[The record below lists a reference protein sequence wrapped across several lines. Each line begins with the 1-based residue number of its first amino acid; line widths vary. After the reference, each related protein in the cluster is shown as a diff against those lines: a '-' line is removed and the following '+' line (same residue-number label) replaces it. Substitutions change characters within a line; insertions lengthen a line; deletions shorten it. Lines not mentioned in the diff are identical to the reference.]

1 MSARGAAAPAL
12 RPAFRPAPAPAPAP
26 RPRPRLVPPPSRRSR
41 VQRLQL
47 HGVRLAWVAIP
58 LIAILLGGVVW
69 VNVARLNL
77 TTQTGR
83 TVDMY
88 DQSQSDILKLR
99 AKLAEKDGQVVAQ
112 AAKRLGMVQAP
123 GIGLTYVSVPPEA
136 RVTPGQAPRTR

>member
-1 MSARGAAAPAL
+1 M
-12 RPAFRPAPAPAPAP
+12 
-26 RPRPRLVPPPSRRSR
+26 
-41 VQRLQL
+41 
-47 HGVRLAWVAIP
+47 
-58 LIAILLGGVVW
+58 W

-88 DQSQSDILKLR
+88 DQVQSDVLKLR
-99 AKLAEKDGQVVAQ
+99 AKLAQKDGEVVDQ

-123 GIGLTYVSVPPEA
+123 GTGLTYVNVPLDA

>member
-1 MSARGAAAPAL
+1 MSTRGAAAPAL
-12 RPAFRPAPAPAPAP
+12 RPAFRPTPAPAP
-26 RPRPRLVPPPSRRSR
+26 RPRPRLVPPPSRRNR
-41 VQRLQL
+41 LQRLQL

>member
-1 MSARGAAAPAL
+1 MSTRGAAARVA
-12 RPAFRPAPAPAPAP
+12 RPAARPAPAP
-26 RPRPRLVPPPSRRSR
+26 RPKPRLVPPPSRGRFA
-41 VQRLQL
+41 RLQL
-47 HGVRLAWVAIP
+47 HGVRLAWIVIP
-58 LIAILLGGVVW
+58 LFAILLGGVVW

-88 DQSQSDILKLR
+88 DQVQADILILR
-99 AKLAEKDGQVVAQ
+99 AKLAQKDGQVVDQ

-123 GIGLTYVSVPPEA
+123 GSGLTYVTVPPSA

>member
-1 MSARGAAAPAL
+1 M
-12 RPAFRPAPAPAPAP
+12 
-26 RPRPRLVPPPSRRSR
+26 
-41 VQRLQL
+41 
-47 HGVRLAWVAIP
+47 RLAWVAIP

-136 RVTPGQAPRTR
+136 RVAPGQAPRTR